1 MTRRLVHRGPDDL
14 GIWRSPAAQL
24 GHTRLSIL
32 DLSPAGHQPVVLGPL
47 TLVYNGEIYNFREL
61 RDGLEGPFHS
71 DCDAEVLL
79 HLYARDGADCLHAI
93 EGMFAFAVWDDRHDT
108 LFAARDRL
116 GIKPLLYRELPGGG
130 IAFASELKALIELGR
145 PQIDRTALS
154 DYFTYKWVPAPKT
167 IYAGI
172 SQLPP
177 AHQLV
182 WRRGSPAR
190 VSRYWSP
197 SLKEQITD
205 AGEASER
212 LDALLSKIVPEYTM
226 ADVPVG
232 VFLSGGID
240 SSTVVAYLDRP
251 RTFTLGST
259 VKRRDESELAREV
272 AEHFKTEHHEELGT
286 TIDFEEALET
296 LPAVFYEPF
305 GDSGAWAVYLV
316 AQVARRHVKV
326 ALCGEG
332 GDELFSGYG
341 KYSKWLTDGAPRF
354 TRTLSEWMPPFG
366 RGARSLQRR
375 TSQGLERYAAYL
387 SPFTPQQKRALLH
400 PDLLPPDYDDLWHL
414 RPYWRSDLEPLRR
427 MQWVDLHTVL
437 SGHLMTKV
445 DRATMAHSLEA
456 RPPLCDHRLV
466 EFGLSVDTRLLR
478 DVEQNRGKLIVR
490 SLMGPRMPPNHFD
503 RKKRCFNLPIAGW
516 VRRNPDKV
524 RVAMERLETAGVIR
538 PQSRPRYSS
547 EQYWMLLNLERWMAL
562 AGHL

>member
-14 GIWRSPAAQL
+14 GIWRSPEADL
-24 GHTRLSIL
+24 GHTRLAIL
-32 DLSPAGHQPVVLGPL
+32 DLTPAGHQPVVLGPL
-47 TLVYNGEIYNFREL
+47 TLVYNGEIYNYREL
-61 RDGLEGPFHS
+61 RDGLVGPFRS

-79 HLYARDGADCLHAI
+79 HLYARDGADCLHAL
-93 EGMFAFAVWDDRHDT
+93 EGMFAFAVWDNRDGT

-130 IAFASELKALIELGR
+130 LAFASELKALLELGR
-145 PQIDRTALS
+145 PEIDRTSLS

-167 IYAGI
+167 IYSGI

-177 AHQLV
+177 AHHLV
-182 WRRGSPAR
+182 WRRGGPPR

-197 SLKEQITD
+197 ALDRQITD
-205 AGEASER
+205 PGEAAER
-212 LDALLSKIVPEYTM
+212 LDALLSRIVPEHTL

-240 SSTVVAYLDRP
+240 SSTVVSYLDRP

-259 VKRRDESELAREV
+259 VKRRDESDIAREV

-286 TIDFEEALET
+286 SIDFEEALQT
-296 LPAVFYEPF
+296 LPAVFDEPF

-316 AQVARRHVKV
+316 ARMARRHVKV
-326 ALCGEG
+326 ALSGEG
-332 GDELFSGYG
+332 GDELFCGYD
-341 KYSKWLTDGAPRF
+341 KYSKWFTDEAPLMIRH
-354 TRTLSEWMPPFG
+354 LSGLMPPFG
-366 RGARSLQRR
+366 RGGRSIQRR
-375 TSQGLERYAAYL
+375 NLEGLERYSAYL
-387 SPFTPQQKRALLH
+387 SPFTPQQRRALLH
-400 PDLLPPDYDDLWHL
+400 PDLLPPGYDDLWL
-414 RPYWRSDLEPLRR
+414 PRPYWRPDLEPLRR

-456 RPPLCDHRLV
+456 RPPFCDHRLV

-490 SLMGPRMPPNHFD
+490 SLVGPRMPPNHFE

-516 VRRNPDKV
+516 VRQNPDRV
-524 RVAMERLETAGVIR
+524 RKAVGRLETAEIIR
-538 PQSRPRYSS
+538 PQRRPRYSN
-547 EQYWMLLNLERWMAL
+547 EQYWMLLNLERWMTS